1 MTEHDQVRPQA
12 TGLEFRVLGSLD
24 VRAAGCELSVG
35 GPRQRAVLATLL
47 LSPGRVVSVD
57 ALMEQV
63 WNGRPPTTGRAQI
76 AICVAGLRKVFR
88 AAGCEQPVIVTAP
101 PGYRLSLDGHRLD
114 AAEFTRRA
122 AAAHEQALRPGC
134 EGEAADLLQEALAMW
149 RGPALADV
157 YAHSAE
163 VEAARLA
170 ELRMQAVEQHTALGL
185 ALGRHRDLVG
195 ELTGLVRADPLREQ
209 LRGYLML
216 ALHRCGRR
224 SEALKVFQEGRGVC
238 VEELG
243 LEPGAGLRELHEA
256 ILRDSAAVAAPAA
269 AGPGAA
275 APAPRRGPAQ
285 LPSDVTAFVG
295 RQPELA
301 AMDGALTERARS
313 GPVPVCFVT
322 GGPGVGKSGLALH
335 WARRAAAHFPD
346 GQLYA
351 DLREPGE
358 NGEPVQARVVLHR
371 FLRALGVPQEAIPA
385 DPQECGTL
393 YRSALDGRRVLV
405 VLDNAAAY
413 PQIRPLLPG
422 SGHCGV
428 IVTGSGVLG
437 ELDGGGALRIRLGP
451 LGPCDAAG
459 LLALLVRDGRATDA
473 PHVTDRL
480 AELCGRL
487 PLALRAAAARLVAKP
502 HWQLADLVTRLAD
515 PARRLP
521 ELGRGDG
528 SLSARLDSAVHA
540 LEPADRRAFGRL
552 GAAGPPEF
560 DARQGAVLLGVD
572 VPVAEDVLEQLVDAQ
587 LLQVAGRDGTGR
599 LRYRFEELLRLH
611 ATGQVAVHGRGDA
624 ALIGIR

>member
-1 MTEHDQVRPQA
+1 MTTHDHAGPQA
-12 TGLEFRVLGSLD
+12 AGLEFRVLGSLQ
-24 VRAAGCELSVG
+24 VRAGGRELSVG

-101 PGYRLSLDGHRLD
+101 PGYLLSLDGHRLD

-122 AAAHEQALRPGC
+122 AAAHETALRPGC
-134 EGEAADLLQEALAMW
+134 EAEAAGLLQEALAMW

-170 ELRMQAVEQHTALGL
+170 ELRMQAVEQHTALRL

-195 ELTGLVRADPLREQ
+195 ELTGLVAADPLREQ

-224 SEALKVFQEGRGVC
+224 SEALKVFQEGRRVC

-243 LEPGAGLRELHEA
+243 LEPGAGLQELHEA
-256 ILRDSAAVAAPAA
+256 ILRDSAAVAAP
-269 AGPGAA
+269 GSAA
-275 APAPRRGPAQ
+275 APAPRRVPAQ

-301 AMDGALTERARS
+301 AMDGALAGRAGS

-335 WARRAAAHFPD
+335 WARRAASSFPD

-358 NGEPVQARVVLHR
+358 DGEPVQARVVLHR
-371 FLRALGVPQEAIPA
+371 FLRALGVPQQAIPA
-385 DPQECGTL
+385 DPQECGAL

-405 VLDNAAAY
+405 VLDNAASY

-428 IVTGSGVLG
+428 VVTGSGVLG

-459 LLALLVRDGRATDA
+459 LLALLVRDGRATED
-473 PHVTDRL
+473 PHATDRL

-487 PLALRAAAARLVAKP
+487 PLTLRAAAARLVAKP
-502 HWQLADLVTRLAD
+502 HWRLADLVARLAD

-540 LEPADRRAFGRL
+540 LAPADRRAFGRL

-611 ATGQVAVHGRGDA
+611 ATGQVAVHGRTDG